1 MSEEKKIFID
11 DDWKS
16 QVAAEKAEFQR
27 EAEEQPPQTQE
38 TQSQETQTQETN
50 PSQPQGMPPASFEML
65 LTMFATE
72 AMAALGQLPNPIN
85 NELSVNIEHA
95 RYAIDMLQMLEEKT
109 KGNLDPG
116 EAKTLEDL
124 LHQLRLLFVA
134 SQPSSPDSPE
144 GPLSQ

>member
-16 QVAAEKAEFQR
+16 QVAAEKEELQR
-27 EAEEQPPQTQE
+27 EAESQPAEPPQE
-38 TQSQETQTQETN
+38 PLPPQSQE
-50 PSQPQGMPPASFEML
+50 MPPASFEML
-65 LTMFATE
+65 MTMFATE
-72 AMAALGQLPNPIN
+72 AMAALGQLPNPMT

-109 KGNLDPG
+109 KGNLELN

-124 LHQLRLLFVA
+124 LHQLRMLFVA
-134 SQPSSPDSPE
+134 QQPAT
-144 GPLSQ
+144 

>member
-16 QVAAEKAEFQR
+16 QVAAEKEELQR
-27 EAEEQPPQTQE
+27 EAEEKATEPPQPAP
-38 TQSQETQTQETN
+38 
-50 PSQPQGMPPASFEML
+50 PSQQQGPPASFEML

-72 AMAALGQLPNPIN
+72 AMAALGQLPNPVS
-85 NELSVNIEHA
+85 NEFSVNIEHA

-109 KGNLDPG
+109 KGNLDPR

-124 LHQLRLLFVA
+124 LHQLRMLFVA
-134 SQPSSPDSPE
+134 QQPSAEKSHVQPE
-144 GPLSQ
+144 N

>member
-16 QVAAEKAEFQR
+16 QVAAEKAELQR
-27 EAEEQPPQTQE
+27 EAAEQPAQSQE
-38 TQSQETQTQETN
+38 TQSQEIN
-50 PSQPQGMPPASFEML
+50 PPQGMPPASFEML

-109 KGNLDPG
+109 KGNLEPG

-134 SQPSSPDSPE
+134 SQPSPPASPE